1 MLLLHQQQLG
11 FLPVSPKG
19 IMYLRKLLLAWL
31 LVGIAPVVS
40 AMSLGEGQILSHVG
54 EPLSANIALLGAY
67 SHDVSFAQVRNAE
80 CRSSVI
86 GTTANG
92 CDSLYEAPLTFS
104 VRQRP
109 DGQYFLK
116 VSGGR
121 SDELFYRIL
130 IKASSVGGGTVFKT
144 FEFLPE
150 FRANPDAQSQAFID
164 VDASIVPRSG
174 RYGVVGG
181 KIVEVA
187 DDEVIAPAKRPVAQR
202 AKALS
207 ADQPRPQR
215 KPVDAMEK
223 KPAENRLQIKKSGE
237 FADDIHALQKE
248 NGEIEEQIVLLEKHI
263 GLLKEVI
270 RLKDQAG
277 ASSVAPAP
285 VVAAPRVA
293 PVAVPVQPRPAENN
307 LPGMLTWILLSVV
320 LVMAALLGWMYRK
333 MNSLGAKGG
342 SAVLSPV
349 VFSPASINERMP
361 LDLTG
366 PFVKPKW

>member
-1 MLLLHQQQLG
+1 
-11 FLPVSPKG
+11 
-19 IMYLRKLLLAWL
+19 MYLRKLLLAWL
-31 LVGIAPVVS
+31 LASIAPLVS

-54 EPLSANIALLGAY
+54 EPLSVNIALLGGY
-67 SHDVSFAQVRNAE
+67 SRDVSFTQVRNTE

-86 GTTANG
+86 GTSTNG
-92 CDSLYEAPLTFS
+92 CDSLYEGALTFS

-116 VSGGR
+116 VAGGR

-130 IKASSVGGGTVFKT
+130 IKSASVSGGTVFKA

-150 FRANPDAQSQAFID
+150 FRANPDALSPALNE
-164 VDASIVPRSG
+164 VDASVAPHTG
-174 RYGVVGG
+174 KYGLVGG
-181 KIVEVA
+181 KIIEVA
-187 DDEVIAPAKRPVAQR
+187 DDEIIAPAKRSVAQS
-202 AKALS
+202 APVKARLTGES
-207 ADQPRPQR
+207 RQTDESRQQH

-223 KPAENRLQIKKSGE
+223 KPTGTRLQIKKSGE
-237 FADDIHALQKE
+237 PADDIHALQKE

-270 RLKDQAG
+270 RLKEQAG

-285 VVAAPRVA
+285 VVAPPRVPA
-293 PVAVPVQPRPAENN
+293 PVVVPVQSRPAENN
-307 LPGMLTWILLSVV
+307 LPGMLTWILLAVV
-320 LVMAALLGWMYRK
+320 LVMAALLVWMFRK
-333 MNSLGAKGG
+333 MNRLSLHDRA
-342 SAVLSPV
+342 AD
-349 VFSPASINERMP
+349 FSPNALYPASLNEMKP